1 MIHEI
6 IAKLHV
12 AYTLIHKGM
21 EEEDMLLVEE
31 GFGYLAEAKA
41 MLEEPE
47 PNPNEVVVSNIDAM
61 SDALYAALDL
71 SFKQEL
77 VAQGKDPDVSWQ
89 HWTIKAQYEPK

>member
-1 MIHEI
+1 MRAFPTALQPTTKCQSDTKSQPKEKEMHEI

-41 MLEEPE
+41 MLEGE
-47 PNPNEVVVSNIDAM
+47 
-61 SDALYAALDL
+61 
-71 SFKQEL
+71 
-77 VAQGKDPDVSWQ
+77 
-89 HWTIKAQYEPK
+89 

>member
-1 MIHEI
+1 MHEI

-41 MLEEPE
+41 MLEGEE
-47 PNPNEVVVSNIDAM
+47 
-61 SDALYAALDL
+61 
-71 SFKQEL
+71 
-77 VAQGKDPDVSWQ
+77 
-89 HWTIKAQYEPK
+89 